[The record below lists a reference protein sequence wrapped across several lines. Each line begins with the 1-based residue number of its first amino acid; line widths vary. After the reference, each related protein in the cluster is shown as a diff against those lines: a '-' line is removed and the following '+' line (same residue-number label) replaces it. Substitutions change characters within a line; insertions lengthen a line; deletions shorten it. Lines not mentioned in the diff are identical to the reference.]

1 VAVGLGDISIVGVAD
16 CTVGVA
22 VGLAVDF
29 CVEVAVGRTVGPTV
43 AVGLAVGAGLAV
55 GVGQAVP
62 GRPRPELG
70 WTATAYGMPI
80 RAAGTWL
87 VVKALGAA
95 PG

>member
-1 VAVGLGDISIVGVAD
+1 VAVGLGDGSIVGVAD
-16 CTVGVA
+16 CTVGFA

-29 CVEVAVGRTVGPTV
+29 CVEVAVGRTVGLTV
-43 AVGLAVGAGLAV
+43 VVGLAVGA
-55 GVGQAVP
+55 GQAVP

-87 VVKALGAA
+87 VVKAFGAV

>member
-1 VAVGLGDISIVGVAD
+1 MAVGLGDGSIVGVAD
-16 CTVGVA
+16 CTVGFA

-29 CVEVAVGRTVGPTV
+29 CVEVAVGRTVGLTV
-43 AVGLAVGAGLAV
+43 VVGLAVGA
-55 GVGQAVP
+55 GQAVP
-62 GRPRPELG
+62 GRPRPALG